1 MLDSN
6 EVPTFNHYSQLHT
19 IVDIG
24 LNEIRASK
32 SQLCDIHF
40 KVIPFGDIGP
50 NGERFTWNFNRI
62 SYLNSNSFHW
72 GVLDPLIKDS
82 IKF

>member
-19 IVDIG
+19 IGDIG

-32 SQLCDIHF
+32 SQLCYIHF

-50 NGERFTWNFNRI
+50 NGERFPWNFNPNFIAQLYFIPLGNI
-62 SYLNSNSFHW
+62 SPI
-72 GVLDPLIKDS
+72 D
-82 IKF
+82 

>member
-50 NGERFTWNFNRI
+50 NGERFPWNFNPNFIARFYFIPLGNI
-62 SYLNSNSFHW
+62 SPI
-72 GVLDPLIKDS
+72 D
-82 IKF
+82 